1 MPQRALSLAGSE
13 WSLVPPDVRDVIAR
27 LYREH
32 APLRDVLQRSPVMGV
47 KSGDNSAFFLD
58 VATVRRHC
66 VETTEGIRIPFHAVC
81 RCVRGRDV
89 RRGEIGGASWM
100 LWPPPRGWDRIPRW
114 LERLSAARGVSP
126 DDLQLAYVRSAHAGT
141 KVVWKDVSRGI
152 AAAVLR
158 DSVRIEGHRVR
169 LVPNQTLYV
178 LEASSVDEAHVLAS
192 LLNSTI
198 VNVLAIVIAER
209 AKDFHYRYF
218 GRTIARVPLPHIDR
232 VVRNATDES
241 IADLYGVTK
250 AEHTRLGH
258 FLQQRLGFTVN
269 DD

>member
-1 MPQRALSLAGSE
+1 
-13 WSLVPPDVRDVIAR
+13 
-27 LYREH
+27 
-32 APLRDVLQRSPVMGV
+32 
-47 KSGDNSAFFLD
+47 
-58 VATVRRHC
+58 
-66 VETTEGIRIPFHAVC
+66 
-81 RCVRGRDV
+81 
-89 RRGEIGGASWM
+89 M

-169 LVPNQTLYV
+169 LIPNQTLYV
-178 LEASSVDEAHVLAS
+178 LDASTVDDAHVLAS

-218 GRTIARVPLPHIDR
+218 GRTIARIPLPRIDG
-232 VVRNATDES
+232 VVRNATDQS
-241 IADLYGVTK
+241 IADLYGVTA
-250 AEHTRLGH
+250 AEHARLGH
-258 FLQQRLGFTVN
+258 FLQQRLGFAVN